1 MLMFIKE
8 LLSLKIEDEDY
19 MMIEK
24 LPMIYRC
31 VTLMMLMMSSP
42 TIFVVVVEYPSR

>member
-1 MLMFIKE
+1 MLMLIKE
-8 LLSLKIEDEDY
+8 LLSLKIEDE
-19 MMIEK
+19 EK

-42 TIFVVVVEYPSR
+42 TIVVVVVEYPSR